1 MGKLLNNQKVLVKK
15 GAQIVA
21 DDINS
26 PSHYTQGDYEVID
39 VIEDWG
45 LNYHLGNVVK
55 YVARCEHKGNK
66 VKDLKKAIWY
76 LERELSK
83 GE

>member
-1 MGKLLNNQKVLVKK
+1 M
-15 GAQIVA
+15 A

-26 PSHYTQGDYEVID
+26 PSHYTQRDYEVID

-45 LNYHLGNVVK
+45 LNYHLGNVLK

-66 VKDLKKAIWY
+66 EKDLKKAIWY